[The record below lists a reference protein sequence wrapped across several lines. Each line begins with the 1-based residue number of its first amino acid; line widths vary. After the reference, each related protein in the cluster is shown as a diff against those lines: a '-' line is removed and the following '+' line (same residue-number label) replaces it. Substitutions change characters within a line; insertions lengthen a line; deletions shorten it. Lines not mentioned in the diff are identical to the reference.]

1 VLLAAIMDAVY
12 TQPKPPAV
20 IFRLK
25 VHSKC
30 IQTSC
35 CPVLQEVLGKIHQTY
50 RIQYLKDVILPRS
63 LDDATYGTLS
73 SLMLFNNVDV
83 VLGLYQ
89 DQKFLPA
96 VRHTRVLFLYV
107 AWPAEHA
114 VWHRAPDG

>member
-1 VLLAAIMDAVY
+1 
-12 TQPKPPAV
+12 
-20 IFRLK
+20 
-25 VHSKC
+25 
-30 IQTSC
+30 
-35 CPVLQEVLGKIHQTY
+35 LQEVLGKIHQTY

-96 VRHTRVLFLYV
+96 VSK
-107 AWPAEHA
+107 A
-114 VWHRAPDG
+114 VQAS